1 MMQETTLG
9 DELPSGWYVAYT
21 RPRQEARAQE
31 NLQNQGF
38 DCLLPTLAA
47 DRLRGGKRIQVQEPL
62 FPRYLFVWLEAGQ
75 NKWPVIRSTRGVVRL
90 VEFGGQP
97 ARVSTALIDA
107 LKEQPAPSKP
117 LFEPGDHLK
126 VVEGPFTGIQAELLR
141 VYEMPD
147 GEARVMVLMEIM
159 SRPQQV
165 SLPASIVRQVK

>member
-1 MMQETTLG
+1 MH
-9 DELPSGWYVAYT
+9 WYLVHT
-21 RPRQEARAQE
+21 KPRQEKCALE
-31 NLQNQGF
+31 NLMRQGF
-38 DCLLPTLAA
+38 QCYLPTLPSEKLRQGVLTVA
-47 DRLRGGKRIQVQEPL
+47 DEPL